1 MTLVALLQIDHTV
14 GDIDANVKS
23 IENAVGI
30 AQENGAHL
38 AVSSELA
45 ISGYPPRD
53 LLERHGFI
61 RKCIEATKSLQVAI
75 PTIVGTP
82 IPPEVERTKPG
93 NGAVRIIPGRPT
105 RVVTQKQLLPTYDVF
120 DEERYFHPDSKPGI
134 LRLLDGE
141 NIGVT
146 ICEDAWQHAGLVPS
160 DYSVDPIEQ
169 LSSYSIDG
177 ESLKMTL
184 NLSSSPFHVEKHDT
198 RADVARCAARTLGHP
213 FLLCNQVGAND
224 DLIFDGRSLI
234 AWPDGCIIQAP
245 AWEEGILLIDT
256 EKRTGEFLLL
266 NEKDIIQCEV
276 FEDELPEI
284 SRNSELL
291 EAITVGLRDYCR
303 KSGLESVVLGMSGGI
318 DSAVSAAICVRAL
331 GEKNVIG
338 ISMPSRH
345 SSEHSISDAEYT
357 AEQLKIELLSL
368 PIKQMHSEA
377 ESTLIE
383 ELENG
388 HPVAAENI
396 QSRLRGML
404 VMGVANARGS
414 MAIATG
420 NKSELAMGYC
430 TLYGDM
436 AGGYSP
442 LGDVWKTEV
451 YELAKA
457 INNEAITSG
466 QKPPIN
472 ESTMSK
478 APSAE
483 LSPNQI
489 DQDSLPPYE
498 ILDSILQLHMEEG
511 LDAKAISGFT
521 GLDISMISELVHRFA
536 NNEHKRW
543 QMSPS
548 PRVSKR
554 AFGQGWR
561 QPLAAKKND

>member
-1 MTLVALLQIDHTV
+1 MTIVALLQLNHRV

-23 IENAVGI
+23 IENAVAI
-30 AQENGAHL
+30 AHEKGAEL

-53 LLERHGFI
+53 LLEKHGFI
-61 RKCIEATKSLQVAI
+61 RRCIESAKSLQVSI

-82 IPPEVERTKPG
+82 IPPEAERTKPG

-120 DEERYFHPDSKPGI
+120 DEERYFHPDSEPGI
-134 LRLLDGE
+134 LRLGDGQS
-141 NIGVT
+141 IGVT
-146 ICEDAWQHAGLVPS
+146 ICEDAWQHAGLVPA

-177 ESLKMTL
+177 EGLKMSL
-184 NLSSSPFHVEKHDT
+184 NLSSSPYHIEKQDT
-198 RADVARCAARTLGHP
+198 RLEVARCAARTLEHP

-234 AWPDGCIIQAP
+234 AWPDGTMIQAP
-245 AWEEGILLIDT
+245 AWQEGIFIIDT
-256 EKRTGEFLLL
+256 KYRTAKFLLL
-266 NEKDIIQCEV
+266 NENDEIQCET
-276 FEDELPEI
+276 FHKEPPQI
-284 SRNSELL
+284 PRYSELL
-291 EAITVGLRDYCR
+291 EAITTGIRDYCR

-318 DSAVSAAICVRAL
+318 DSAVSAAVCSRAL
-331 GEKNVIG
+331 GPENVTG

-345 SSEHSISDAEYT
+345 SSKHSISDAEYT
-357 AEQLKIELLSL
+357 AKKLGIELLS
-368 PIKQMHSEA
+368 MS
-377 ESTLIE
+377 IE
-383 ELENG
+383 ELHDAADSKLLLELQKG

-457 INNEAITSG
+457 INNDAIESGFEA
-466 QKPPIN
+466 PISD
-472 ESTMSK
+472 STMTK
-478 APSAE
+478 PPSAE
-483 LSPNQI
+483 LAPNQS

-498 ILDSILQLHMEEG
+498 VLDSILQLHMEEG
-511 LDAKAISGFT
+511 LDAEAISGFT
-521 GLDISMISELVHRFA
+521 GLNISLISELLLRFA
-536 NNEHKRW
+536 NNEHKRR

-561 QPLAAKKND
+561 QPLAAKKH

>member
-1 MTLVALLQIDHTV
+1 MTIVALLQLDHTV

-30 AQENGAHL
+30 AQENGADL

-53 LLERHGFI
+53 LLEKHGFV
-61 RKCIEATKSLQVAI
+61 RQCIEATKSIQVSI

-82 IPPEVERTKPG
+82 IPPEAERTKPG

-134 LRLLDGE
+134 LRLLDGQ

-169 LSSYSIDG
+169 LSSFSIDG
-177 ESLKMTL
+177 ETLKMSL
-184 NLSSSPFHVEKHDT
+184 NLSSSPYHIEKQDT
-198 RADVARCAARTLGHP
+198 RAEVARCAAKTLDHP

-234 AWPDGCIIQAP
+234 AWPDGYMIQAP
-245 AWEEGILLIDT
+245 AWKEGILLIDI
-256 EKRTGEFLLL
+256 EKRSGKFLLL
-266 NEKDIIQCEV
+266 NEEDVIDCEI
-276 FEDELPEI
+276 FDGEPTII
-284 SRNSELL
+284 SRYTELL
-291 EAITVGLRDYCR
+291 DAITVGVRDYCR

-331 GEKNVIG
+331 GSKNVIG

-345 SSEHSISDAEYT
+345 SSDHSISDAEFT
-357 AEQLKIELLSL
+357 AERLGMELLSM
-368 PIKQMHSEA
+368 PIEEIHHSAEA
-377 ESTLIE
+377 TLIH
-383 ELENG
+383 ELEKG
-388 HPVAAENI
+388 HSVAAENI

-457 INNEAITSG
+457 INNEAKSSG
-466 QKPPIN
+466 HDEPIN
-472 ESTMSK
+472 ESTMTK
-478 APSAE
+478 PPSAE
-483 LSPNQI
+483 LAPEQT

-498 ILDSILQLHMEEG
+498 VLDSILQLHMEEG
-511 LDAKAISGFT
+511 LDADAISGFT
-521 GLDISMISELVHRFA
+521 GLNIALISDLLLRFA

-561 QPLAAKKND
+561 QPLAAKKN